1 MYLKKKNKKS
11 ENQTANLQLVKET
24 NITLIFNLIY
34 KHGPISRAELAQ
46 KTKLSP
52 TTVSSLVEELLDG
65 SMIIETGAGETT
77 TSGRKPIM
85 LEINPD
91 GGYILSFEMLK
102 DALLC
107 EMYDLK
113 CNDIC
118 SYKEK
123 VDDYS
128 IIGKIIIHETEKLLK
143 QNNISEE
150 KLLGICIALPGLID
164 IENKRVT
171 SSTVIPIDE
180 NNDFFSEIK
189 QKFSNIPLFVEN
201 QSYLCAYA
209 EKEFGI
215 DEDIEN
221 LVFIDINVGIGA
233 GIIIGG
239 NVFKGSFGLA
249 GEIGHITIDMNGPRC
264 KCGNRGCLET
274 MASVPAIIQKII
286 FAIMSGRDT
295 LVKKVIDNDYNRI
308 NIGTIKYAIENNDEL
323 VMEIMDET
331 AMKLAFGI
339 NNVINLYNPQVIVI
353 GGEIAYAG
361 SFFLGKL
368 KDHLH
373 SIELKPNID
382 KVKLKYSSLE
392 KNAATLGGARYV
404 LDNIFRLTHW

>member
-1 MYLKKKNKKS
+1 MSLRKKNTN

-24 NITLIFNLIY
+24 NITLLFNLIY
-34 KHGPISRAELAQ
+34 KLGPISRAELAQ
-46 KTKLSP
+46 RTKLSP
-52 TTVSSLVEELLDG
+52 TTVSSLVEELISDG
-65 SMIIETGAGETT
+65 IIIETGVGETT

-91 GGYILSFEMLK
+91 GGYILSFEMMK

-113 CNDIC
+113 CNEV
-118 SYKEK
+118 SGYKEK
-123 VDDYS
+123 VADY
-128 IIGKIIIHETEKLLK
+128 GKIGQKIIDEAEKLLK

-150 KLLGICIALPGLID
+150 KLLGISIALPGLIN

-171 SSTVIPIDE
+171 TSTVIPIDE

-189 QKFSNIPLFVEN
+189 QRFSNIPVFVEN

-215 DEDIEN
+215 DEDIED

-249 GEIGHITIDMNGPRC
+249 GEVGHITIDMNGPKC
-264 KCGNRGCLET
+264 KCGNRGCLEI
-274 MASVPAIIQKII
+274 MANIPAIIQKII

-295 LVKKVIDNDYNRI
+295 IVKKVIDNDYNKI
-308 NIGTIKYAIENNDEL
+308 NMDIIKYAIENNDEL
-323 VMEIMDET
+323 VMEIMNET

-339 NNVINLYNPQVIVI
+339 NNVINLYNPQVVVI
-353 GGEIAYAG
+353 GGEITKGG
-361 SFFLGKL
+361 SFFLEKL
-368 KDHLH
+368 NDHLH
-373 SIELKPNID
+373 SIELKPNIN
-382 KVKLKYSSLE
+382 KVKLKYSILK

-404 LDNIFRLTHW
+404 LDNIFRLAQW

>member
-1 MYLKKKNKKS
+1 MYLRKKNKN

-123 VDDYS
+123 VDDYG
-128 IIGKIIIHETEKLLK
+128 IIGKIIIHEAEKLLK

-189 QKFSNIPLFVEN
+189 QRFGNVPLFVEN

-264 KCGNRGCLET
+264 KCGNRGCLEI

-295 LVKKVIDNDYNRI
+295 LVKKVIGNDYNRI
-308 NIGTIKYAIENNDEL
+308 NIDIIKYAIENNDEL

-353 GGEIAYAG
+353 GGEIADAG
-361 SFFLGKL
+361 SFFLEKL
-368 KDHLH
+368 KHYLH

-382 KVKLKYSSLE
+382 RVKLKYSSLE

-404 LDNIFRLTHW
+404 LDNIFRLAHW

>member
-1 MYLKKKNKKS
+1 MSLRKKNAS

-24 NITLIFNLIY
+24 NITLLFNLIY
-34 KHGPISRAELAQ
+34 KLGPISRAELAQ
-46 KTKLSP
+46 RTKLSP
-52 TTVSSLVEELLDG
+52 TTVSSLVEELIHDG
-65 SMIIETGAGETT
+65 MIIETGVGETT

-107 EMYDLK
+107 DMYDLK
-113 CNDIC
+113 CNEITV
-118 SYKEK
+118 YKEK
-123 VDDYS
+123 VDDFGA
-128 IIGKIIIHETEKLLK
+128 IGKKIIDEAEKMLK

-150 KLLGICIALPGLID
+150 KLLGICISLPGLID
-164 IENKRVT
+164 FEKKRVT

-180 NNDFFSEIK
+180 NNDFFNEIK
-189 QKFSNIPLFVEN
+189 QRFSNIPVFVEN

-209 EKEFGI
+209 EKEFGT
-215 DEDIEN
+215 DGDIED

-249 GEIGHITIDMNGPRC
+249 GEVGHITIDMNGPRC
-264 KCGNRGCLET
+264 KCGNRGCLEI
-274 MASVPAIIQKII
+274 MANIPAIIQKII

-295 LVKKVIDNDYNRI
+295 IVKEVIDNDYNKI
-308 NIGTIKYAIENNDEL
+308 NMDTVKYAIENNDEL

-353 GGEIAYAG
+353 GGEIIKAG
-361 SFFLGKL
+361 SFFLEKL
-368 KDHLH
+368 KDHLN
-373 SIELKPNID
+373 SIELKPNIN
-382 KVKLKYSSLE
+382 KVKLRYSTLKE
-392 KNAATLGGARYV
+392 NAATLGGARYV